1 MNRILSSI
9 AFVILLSHGVPTAAQ
24 QPPIQ
29 AAQPLNYGFV
39 SPNTREDL
47 RLRDAIAAMSSKD
60 EAMLLKRA
68 ENLGCVVRA
77 RVTVFKSL
85 GSWSDGAEQAILLRV
100 RSDEASVRYLLAR
113 LGRDANQKSILYF
126 HPKSS
131 GTARIYL
138 LKPRQ
143 QTTNLI
149 RVAETLERAGIVFR
163 TLVPVGNNT
172 WIYVVDPRR
181 ELGAKVRNAAKR
193 LRATVNSENG
203 VAEFVGAEQVPQ
215 AKVVFDKE
223 ISDYESKTPNL
234 PPTCDM
240 QNRKNE

>member
-9 AFVILLSHGVPTAAQ
+9 VFLILLSHGVLTAAQ
-24 QPPIQ
+24 QPRTER
-29 AAQPLNYGFV
+29 AQPLNYGFV
-39 SPNTREDL
+39 SPNARADQKLDE
-47 RLRDAIAAMSSKD
+47 AIAAMSSND
-60 EAMLLKRA
+60 EYILLKRA

-77 RVTVFKSL
+77 KVRVFKSL

-100 RSDEASVRYLLAR
+100 RSDESSVRYLLSR

-149 RVAETLERAGIVFR
+149 RIAQT
-163 TLVPVGNNT
+163 
-172 WIYVVDPRR
+172 
-181 ELGAKVRNAAKR
+181 
-193 LRATVNSENG
+193 
-203 VAEFVGAEQVPQ
+203 
-215 AKVVFDKE
+215 
-223 ISDYESKTPNL
+223 
-234 PPTCDM
+234 
-240 QNRKNE
+240 

>member
-1 MNRILSSI
+1 MN
-9 AFVILLSHGVPTAAQ
+9 
-24 QPPIQ
+24 
-29 AAQPLNYGFV
+29 
-39 SPNTREDL
+39 
-47 RLRDAIAAMSSKD
+47 SKD
-60 EAMLLKRA
+60 ERVLLKRA
-68 ENLGCVVRA
+68 ESLGCVVRA
-77 RVTVFKSL
+77 KVRVFKSL

-100 RSDEASVRYLLAR
+100 RSDESSVRYLLSR

-149 RVAETLERAGIVFR
+149 RIAQTLERAGIVFR

-172 WIYVVDPRR
+172 WIYIVDPKR
-181 ELGAKVRNAAKR
+181 ELSAKVRNAAKR
-193 LRATVNSENG
+193 LRATVTLEDG
-203 VAEFVGAEQVPQ
+203 IAEFVGADQVPQ
-215 AKVVFDKE
+215 AKLVFEKE
-223 ISDYESKTPNL
+223 IADYESRNPKL

-240 QNRKNE
+240 QNRKNK